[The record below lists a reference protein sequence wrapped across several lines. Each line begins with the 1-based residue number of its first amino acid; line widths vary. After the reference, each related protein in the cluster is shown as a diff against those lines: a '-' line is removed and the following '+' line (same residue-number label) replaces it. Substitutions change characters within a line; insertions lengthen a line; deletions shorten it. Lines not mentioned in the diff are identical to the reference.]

1 MWAVMVQAVEP
12 PRARPEEVQVTVPE
26 ALAHPGLAETKVVPG
41 ARASVTVNPALSLGP
56 WLVAVMV
63 EVTSVP
69 AVAGCGESDLVMDR
83 SACVSTVVSAVEVLL
98 AVSGSVVV
106 EVTAAVLEMV

>member
-1 MWAVMVQAVEP
+1 MVQAVEP

-69 AVAGCGESDLVMDR
+69 AVAVAGADFWTSMSAEVWTWVPSVAESLV
-83 SACVSTVVSAVEVLL
+83 
-98 AVSGSVVV
+98 
-106 EVTAAVLEMV
+106 